1 MNFARAVQVFQLL
14 RQGAW
19 MLMLLALARSG
30 LALVEVGTFESLR
43 YLGSLLTI
51 PLITALGQAFLRV
64 RQDAS
69 EARRWTTY
77 FVLVL
82 LLSGLTAGG
91 LMAFGSEAL
100 GAILLD
106 VQDLPFGLPYGLF
119 VLGVYAGTL
128 VEQEAIADQNAPR
141 LLGYAI
147 GSYGLQ
153 IIGFALPLALGYGLD
168 AAIWGLSST
177 VVYRVGWLA
186 WRHFRTGVADLPPAS
201 ERKLFWS
208 QANSLSVYG
217 AFAVLVVIVDHFLVG
232 HWSTDS
238 EANLALWRYGSQ
250 ELPLVVG
257 VVAGLNATALAE
269 RQRGSDFMLEGL
281 LRRSRRSIK
290 YLLGLA
296 CLIMVASP
304 YIYGQLLSE
313 SLYPAHAICNTML
326 LVLPSRLVQ
335 TQPLM
340 ISEDLQRQ
348 MLTVGIVESVI
359 NVAVSLALLPAFGLL
374 GIAIGTVVAYSFER
388 LAYVELLRRRGH
400 LPRSYVPLG
409 WLWGMSALLLVL
421 YFVFTDFDALV
432 GG

>member
-340 ISEDLQRQ
+340 ISGRSSAADADRGHRRERDQRR
-348 MLTVGIVESVI
+348 GESRA
-359 NVAVSLALLPAFGLL
+359 VAGVR
-374 GIAIGTVVAYSFER
+374 VAR
-388 LAYVELLRRRGH
+388 HRDRDGGRVLVRAPGLRRTVASPGSSAAELRAAGLVVGH
-400 LPRSYVPLG
+400 ECAAAGV
-409 WLWGMSALLLVL
+409 
-421 YFVFTDFDALV
+421 VFRFY
-432 GG
+432 GF